1 MNFNHTEERRMIGDA
16 LGSWLR
22 NEYDLDARQRAMD
35 EKAGFSH
42 KAWRELG
49 ELGIIG
55 ALVSDT
61 HGGFGGQGYDIA
73 LVFEEL
79 GRALSVEPWLA
90 SGLMAS
96 RILGEC
102 GDPGGLLSDVLSGET
117 VVALAHGEPGSGYDP
132 RWVETTAT
140 ADGAGF
146 RLNGSKAVALNADT
160 ATRLIVSARTSGAVD
175 DAHGVTLFV
184 VDAASPGVKVRGY
197 ATIDGLRAAEVELT
211 DVSVEASALIGEKD
225 GGLGAVEN
233 ALAAATLAVCSESIG
248 IMEVA
253 LEVTVEYLKTRE
265 QFGKPIGSFQA
276 LQHRMVDV
284 ATAIEQSRSLVI
296 KAASVFEEEASTRD
310 AALSAAKHYIGVA
323 GRLVGEEAIQM
334 HGGIGMAKA
343 TPINHYVKRLI
354 MIDHLFG
361 DTDYHLERYAALS
374 R

>member
-1 MNFNHTEERRMIGDA
+1 MIGDA

-22 NEYDLDARQRAMD
+22 NEYDLEIRQKAMD
-35 EKAGFSH
+35 ATSGFSH

-55 ALVSDT
+55 ALLPTS

-79 GRALSVEPWLA
+79 GRALAVEPWLS
-90 SGLMAS
+90 SGLMAA
-96 RILGEC
+96 RILGES
-102 GDPGGLLSDVLSGET
+102 GNHAQLLQE
-117 VVALAHGEPGSGYDP
+117 VVAGDAIVAVAHAEAGGGYESS
-132 RWVETTAT
+132 WVETTA
-140 ADGAGF
+140 ASEGSGF
-146 RLNGSKAVALNADT
+146 KLNGSKAVVLNADS
-160 ATRLIVSARTSGAVD
+160 ASKLIVSARTAGEAGDQHGISLFLVD
-175 DAHGVTLFV
+175 SQ
-184 VDAASPGVKVRGY
+184 AAGLKIRGY
-197 ATIDGLRAAEVELT
+197 ATIDGLRAAEVELS
-211 DVSVEASALIGEKD
+211 DVSVQADALLMSKD
-225 GGLGAVEN
+225 DGLTAMEN

-253 LEVTVEYLKTRE
+253 LDITVEYLKTRE
-265 QFGKPIGSFQA
+265 QFGKPIGTFQA

-296 KAASVFEEEASTRD
+296 KAASVFEEDSKPRD

-323 GRLVGEEAIQM
+323 GRLVGEESIQM

-343 TPINHYVKRLI
+343 TPINHYAKRLI

-361 DTDYHLERYAALS
+361 DTDFHLERYAALT